1 MELKVDIYNINYEKA
16 PEIIARSKSLNDY
29 SLFVHTV
36 KMGVQSG
43 KTFDEAV
50 EDAVVYCIRNNIMKE
65 FLELHGSEVSNMLLS
80 EWNMDEALEVTQEE
94 AFADGVEYGLKRG
107 IEQGL
112 EQGLEQGME
121 LGVAQGET
129 AEREKIIRT
138 MRKKLSA
145 EDIAETL
152 EVPLDYVLK
161 VMNHEA
167 TCTMQ
172 VREPDVEYVAV
183 KKQ

>member
-1 MELKVDIYNINYEKA
+1 MKQENPALELKVDIYNINYEKA

-43 KTFDEAV
+43 KNFDEAV

-94 AFADGVEYGLKRG
+94 AFADGVEYSL
-107 IEQGL
+107 
-112 EQGLEQGME
+112 
-121 LGVAQGET
+121 A
-129 AEREKIIRT
+129 AEREKNIRAL
-138 MRKKLSA
+138 RRKLSA

-152 EVPLDYVLK
+152 EVPLEYVLK
-161 VMNHEA
+161 VTNHEA
-167 TCTMQ
+167 ACTMQ

>member
-1 MELKVDIYNINYEKA
+1 MELKVDRYNINYEKA
-16 PEIIARSKSLNDY
+16 PEIIVRSKSLNDY

-36 KMGVQSG
+36 KMGMQEG
-43 KTFDEAV
+43 RTFDEAV

-94 AFADGVEYGLKRG
+94 AFADGVEYGL
-107 IEQGL
+107 EQGQ
-112 EQGLEQGME
+112 E
-121 LGVAQGET
+121 V
-129 AEREKIIRT
+129 EREKNIRALG
-138 MRKKLSA
+138 RKISA
-145 EDIAETL
+145 EDIAEIL

-161 VMNHEA
+161 VMNQEA
-167 TCTMQ
+167 ACAMQ

>member
-36 KMGVQSG
+36 KMGVQFG

-50 EDAVVYCIRNNIMKE
+50 EDAVMYCIRNNIMKE

-94 AFADGVEYGLKRG
+94 AFADGVEYGLERG

-112 EQGLEQGME
+112 ERGIEQGLER
-121 LGVAQGET
+121 GVAQGET
-129 AEREKIIRT
+129 AEREKNIRAL
-138 MRKKLSA
+138 RRKLSA

-167 TCTMQ
+167 AYTMQ

>member
-43 KTFDEAV
+43 RTFDEAV

-80 EWNMDEALEVTQEE
+80 EWNMDEALEVAKEEGMEE
-94 AFADGVEYGLKRG
+94 AFADGVEYGL
-107 IEQGL
+107 
-112 EQGLEQGME
+112 
-121 LGVAQGET
+121 AS
-129 AEREKIIRT
+129 EREKNIRAFGEILPPD
-138 MRKKLSA
+138 K
-145 EDIAETL
+145 IASTL
-152 EVPLDYVLK
+152 EVPIDYVLK
-161 VMNHEA
+161 VLEHEA
-167 TCTMQ
+167 ACTMQ

>member
-1 MELKVDIYNINYEKA
+1 
-16 PEIIARSKSLNDY
+16 
-29 SLFVHTV
+29 
-36 KMGVQSG
+36 MGVQSG

-50 EDAVVYCIRNNIMKE
+50 EDAVVYCIRNDIMKE

-80 EWNMDEALEVTQEE
+80 EWNMDEALEVAKEEGMEE
-94 AFADGVEYGLKRG
+94 AFADGVEYGLERG
-107 IEQGL
+107 I

-129 AEREKIIRT
+129 AEREKNIRAFGEILPPD
-138 MRKKLSA
+138 K
-145 EDIAETL
+145 IASTL

-161 VMNHEA
+161 VLEHSA
-167 TCTMQ
+167 AYTMQ

>member
-50 EDAVVYCIRNNIMKE
+50 EDAVVYCIRNDIMKE

-94 AFADGVEYGLKRG
+94 AFADGVEYGLERG

-112 EQGLEQGME
+112 ER
-121 LGVAQGET
+121 GVAQGET
-129 AEREKIIRT
+129 AEREKNIRAL
-138 MRKKLSA
+138 RRKLSA

-152 EVPLDYVLK
+152 EVPLEYVLK

-167 TCTMQ
+167 ACTMQ

>member
-94 AFADGVEYGLKRG
+94 AFADGVEYGL
-107 IEQGL
+107 EQGQ
-112 EQGLEQGME
+112 E
-121 LGVAQGET
+121 V
-129 AEREKIIRT
+129 EREKNIRAFGEILPPD
-138 MRKKLSA
+138 K
-145 EDIAETL
+145 IASTL
-152 EVPLDYVLK
+152 GVPLDYVLK

-167 TCTMQ
+167 ACTMQ

>member
-1 MELKVDIYNINYEKA
+1 MELKVDRYNINYEKA
-16 PEIIARSKSLNDY
+16 PEIIVRSKSLNDY

-36 KMGVQSG
+36 KMGMQEG
-43 KTFDEAV
+43 RTFDEAV

-65 FLELHGSEVSNMLLS
+65 FLELHGSEVRNMLLS
-80 EWNMDEALEVTQEE
+80 EWSMDEALEAAKEEGMEE
-94 AFADGVEYGLKRG
+94 AFADGVEY
-107 IEQGL
+107 
-112 EQGLEQGME
+112 GLEQGME

-152 EVPLDYVLK
+152 EVPLEYVLK
-161 VMNHEA
+161 VINQEA
-167 TCTMQ
+167 ACAMQ

>member
-1 MELKVDIYNINYEKA
+1 MKQENPALELKVDIYNINYEKA

-36 KMGVQSG
+36 KMGVQEG
-43 KTFDEAV
+43 RTFDEAV

-94 AFADGVEYGLKRG
+94 AFADGVEYG
-107 IEQGL
+107 
-112 EQGLEQGME
+112 ME
-121 LGVAQGET
+121 QGET
-129 AEREKIIRT
+129 AEREKNIRAFGEILPPD
-138 MRKKLSA
+138 K
-145 EDIAETL
+145 IASTL

-161 VMNHEA
+161 VLEHNA
-167 TCTMQ
+167 ACTMQ

-183 KKQ
+183 KKQVSEP

>member
-1 MELKVDIYNINYEKA
+1 M
-16 PEIIARSKSLNDY
+16 
-29 SLFVHTV
+29 
-36 KMGVQSG
+36 
-43 KTFDEAV
+43 
-50 EDAVVYCIRNNIMKE
+50 VYCIRNDIMKE

-94 AFADGVEYGLKRG
+94 AFADGVEYGLERG

-112 EQGLEQGME
+112 EQGMN

-129 AEREKIIRT
+129 AEREKNIRAFGEILPPD
-138 MRKKLSA
+138 K
-145 EDIAETL
+145 IASTL
-152 EVPLDYVLK
+152 GVPLDYVLK

-167 TCTMQ
+167 AYTMQ

-183 KKQ
+183 KKQVSEP

>member
-36 KMGVQSG
+36 KMGVQEG
-43 KTFDEAV
+43 RTFDEAV

-94 AFADGVEYGLKRG
+94 AFADGVEYGL
-107 IEQGL
+107 
-112 EQGLEQGME
+112 
-121 LGVAQGET
+121 A
-129 AEREKIIRT
+129 AEREKNIRAFGEILPPD
-138 MRKKLSA
+138 K
-145 EDIAETL
+145 IASTL
-152 EVPLDYVLK
+152 EMPLDYVLK
-161 VMNHEA
+161 VLEHNA
-167 TCTMQ
+167 AYIMQ

>member
-1 MELKVDIYNINYEKA
+1 MELKVDIYDINYEKA

-43 KTFDEAV
+43 RTFDEAV

-94 AFADGVEYGLKRG
+94 AFADGVEYGL
-107 IEQGL
+107 EQGQ
-112 EQGLEQGME
+112 E
-121 LGVAQGET
+121 V
-129 AEREKIIRT
+129 EREKNIRA
-138 MRKKLSA
+138 L
-145 EDIAETL
+145 EGLLEPGVIAEKFEL
-152 EVPLDYVLK
+152 PLDYVLK
-161 VMNHEA
+161 IMNQEA
-167 TCTMQ
+167 ACTMQ
-172 VREPDVEYVAV
+172 VREPDMEYVAV